1 MLQIDVRR
9 VAVEPIDAVAFTPFG
24 TVVEPG
30 GTDDPT
36 LNRAPGQMAYMWVH
50 QQLRYPK
57 TPFIATCRYHA
68 RGARC
73 EYLQKHPAS
82 TVVLIPLDGNPSVI
96 WVARDRAGE
105 PDLAGARAFLLDG
118 RRGVVIHA
126 GVWMRYAYPILE
138 TADFAYISA
147 REDPEDDIVR
157 RQIERDDGVVLEW
170 YIAAPTRQGV
180 ELTAGGAVTRLPAP
194 DGRDLELGIGGRV
207 VRPAP
212 SDDDGPGGHGS

>member
-1 MLQIDVRR
+1 
-9 VAVEPIDAVAFTPFG
+9 
-24 TVVEPG
+24 
-30 GTDDPT
+30 
-36 LNRAPGQMAYMWVH
+36 MWVH
-50 QQLRYPK
+50 QQLQYPK
-57 TPFIATCRYHA
+57 TPFIATCRYYA

-96 WVARDRAGE
+96 WVAPDRDGE

-118 RRGVVIHA
+118 RRGVVVNP
-126 GVWMRYAYPILE
+126 GVWIRYAYPILA

-170 YIAAPTRQGV
+170 YIAAPAGEGV

-207 VRPAP
+207 VRRSPA
-212 SDDDGPGGHGS
+212 DVDGPGGHGS